1 MFGQIYN
8 KKKVLITGHTGFKGS
23 WLSIWLK
30 QLGAEVI
37 GVSIEP
43 PSIPNIFEVT
53 NLKEKIIDLR
63 INICS
68 LKSLQ
73 NIIDN
78 ENPDFIFH
86 LAAQPLVKES
96 YVKPCDTFETNILG
110 TANILEAVRKVNKK
124 CILILITSDKCYLN
138 KEWDWGYREND
149 ELGGKDPYSASK
161 ACAEL
166 IIKSMFNSY
175 FENNEHIFIATARAG
190 NVIGGGDW
198 APNRIVPDSIKAWKK
213 KEKVLVRS
221 PNSTRPWQHVLEPL
235 SGYLLL
241 GQALWNN
248 KIKSGNAFNFGP
260 KSDQIK
266 TVIELLN
273 GLSKNWNDKKNQTDL
288 IDISVNLGEIPQEAG
303 LLKLN
308 CDKVLSK
315 ITWKPV
321 LEFEETIKLTT
332 NWYKEYYLRKN
343 RNMFDYSLDQIKYYT
358 ELANSRNITWAK

>member
-8 KKKVLITGHTGFKGS
+8 NKKVLITGHTGFKGS

-30 QLGAEVI
+30 QLGAEVV

-53 NLKEKIIDLR
+53 NLKEEIIDLR

-73 NIIDN
+73 NTIEN

-96 YVKPCDTFETNILG
+96 YAKPCNTFETNILG

-161 ACAEL
+161 ACA
-166 IIKSMFNSY
+166 
-175 FENNEHIFIATARAG
+175 
-190 NVIGGGDW
+190 
-198 APNRIVPDSIKAWKK
+198 
-213 KEKVLVRS
+213 
-221 PNSTRPWQHVLEPL
+221 
-235 SGYLLL
+235 
-241 GQALWNN
+241 
-248 KIKSGNAFNFGP
+248 
-260 KSDQIK
+260 
-266 TVIELLN
+266 
-273 GLSKNWNDKKNQTDL
+273 
-288 IDISVNLGEIPQEAG
+288 
-303 LLKLN
+303 
-308 CDKVLSK
+308 
-315 ITWKPV
+315 
-321 LEFEETIKLTT
+321 
-332 NWYKEYYLRKN
+332 
-343 RNMFDYSLDQIKYYT
+343 
-358 ELANSRNITWAK
+358 